1 MRLFILRQRERVGV
15 GVLPLI
21 NDCFTSVLNKLGGSV
36 NVVVTAVNLVVA
48 CKLN

>member
-1 MRLFILRQRERVGV
+1 MRLFTLKQRERVGV
-15 GVLPLI
+15 GVLRLI
-21 NDCFTSVLNKLGGSV
+21 NHCFTSALNKLGGSD